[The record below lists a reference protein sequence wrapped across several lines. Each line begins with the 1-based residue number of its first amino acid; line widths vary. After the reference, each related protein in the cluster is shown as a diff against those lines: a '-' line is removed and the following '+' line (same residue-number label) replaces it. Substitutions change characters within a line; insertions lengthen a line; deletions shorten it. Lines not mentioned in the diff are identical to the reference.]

1 MCCVLFLD
9 GPQAQEHIQTSWK
22 PSVGQIQLT
31 LHHFFHRVFINS
43 LLDYV
48 LRHANQ
54 IWLL

>member
-1 MCCVLFLD
+1 MYCVLFLD
-9 GPQAQEHIQTSWK
+9 GPQAQERIQTSWK